1 MQIHDALACT
11 KGSMEEDKEKEK
23 NKRRTK
29 CSRHQMRGA
38 GRVTES
44 GEGDL
49 QALKEH
55 QSIRAFKK
63 EKNNVLPLNE
73 IG

>member
-1 MQIHDALACT
+1 
-11 KGSMEEDKEKEK
+11 
-23 NKRRTK
+23 
-29 CSRHQMRGA
+29 MRGA
-38 GRVTES
+38 GWVTES